1 MSDRPPRDPDDLSL
15 GGLVDEVV
23 SQVKVALD
31 EADVT
36 AGRSRDMLID
46 GLRDVLEAMD
56 PASLARKRRPTAPD
70 VEVVQGGR
78 SDDAPPTEGLKPD
91 LKVAEPEE
99 VAETEDVA
107 APNNQDTTASPKVVT
122 RVVVKKSTPS
132 AGQGRPRVHLPESGA
147 WRSLFRGTVARAY
160 RLHAVSGSVRVQ
172 LNGMPADVLEEGD
185 SLDVEARVV
194 QVSARDAAAVVAY
207 DRLG

>member
-36 AGRSRDMLID
+36 AGRSRELLID
-46 GLRDVLEAMD
+46 GLRDVFEAMD
-56 PASLARKRRPTAPD
+56 PASLSRSRRETAPD
-70 VEVVQGGR
+70 VEVVDGGR
-78 SDDAPPTEGLKPD
+78 ADDAPPTEGPKPD
-91 LKVAEPEE
+91 LKVAEPE
-99 VAETEDVA
+99 AEDA
-107 APNNQDTTASPKVVT
+107 APSPKVVT

-132 AGQGRPRVHLPESGA
+132 AAEGRPRVTLPEGGD

-160 RLHAVSGSVRVQ
+160 RLYAVRGAVRVQ

-185 SLDVEARVV
+185 ALDVEARVI
-194 QVSARDAAAVVAY
+194 QAAARDGLAVVAY

>member
-56 PASLARKRRPTAPD
+56 PASLKRRGATPN
-70 VEVVQGGR
+70 VEVVKGGR
-78 SDDAPPTEGLKPD
+78 ADDAPPTEGPKPD
-91 LKVAEPEE
+91 LKVAES
-99 VAETEDVA
+99 EDPDA
-107 APNNQDTTASPKVVT
+107 AASPQVVT
-122 RVVVKKSTPS
+122 RVVVKKSTP
-132 AGQGRPRVHLPESGA
+132 AGDGRPRVNLPEGGD

-160 RLHAVSGSVRVQ
+160 RLHAVKGAVRVQ
-172 LNGMPADVLEEGD
+172 LNGMPADVLEQGD
-185 SLDVEARVV
+185 ALDVEARVI
-194 QVSARDAAAVVAY
+194 QVASRDGAAVVAY

>member
-1 MSDRPPRDPDDLSL
+1 MPDRPPRDPDDLSL

-56 PASLARKRRPTAPD
+56 PASLARKRRQTAPD

-78 SDDAPPTEGLKPD
+78 SDDAPPTDGLKPD

-99 VAETEDVA
+99 VAGPKNQGASA
-107 APNNQDTTASPKVVT
+107 APKVVT

-194 QVSARDAAAVVAY
+194 QVCARDAAAVVAY